1 MWYRNLKPFAARLP
15 CVKFWGEAVE
25 FRFSFAGKKNA
36 SRSFWQKKTTL
47 QGINISHLGKRKI
60 IFNMPFLGDMLVPWR
75 VLPWQSIICQHFPKN
90 VNALLF
96 QQRRGIMISSSS
108 CAREPSWENDV
119 CHDVSCYISLWLAG
133 ENRKICATNHQMS
146 PTCHYCSQLNIMPP
160 VPLQFSAR
168 LTRVK
173 RIKKNWSQSL

>member
-1 MWYRNLKPFAARLP
+1 MWRCGIGTSNRLP
-15 CVKFWGEAVE
+15 RVYHVWNFGVKLWNSDSVLQ
-25 FRFSFAGKKNA
+25 GKKNA

-119 CHDVSCYISLWLAG
+119 CPWCFMLYLIVTGWRKSKNMRHQPPNVTDLSLLFTIEHHAPG
-133 ENRKICATNHQMS
+133 ATS
-146 PTCHYCSQLNIMPP
+146 IFRTSYPSQTN
-160 VPLQFSAR
+160 
-168 LTRVK
+168 
-173 RIKKNWSQSL
+173 